1 MNYPARVAAKAN
13 ELRPARI
20 VLSVLSFPFY
30 VLGLLLG
37 LIVVLFGWV
46 VAAVAVGIADVK
58 AHGQAAAELEDPD
71 AG

>member
-1 MNYPARVAAKAN
+1 MNYPTRVAAKAN

-20 VLSVLSFPFY
+20 ALSVVSFPFY
-30 VLGLLLG
+30 VLGLLVGLG
-37 LIVVLFGWV
+37 IVLVGWV

-58 AHGQAAAELEDPD
+58 ARSRVEVND

>member
-1 MNYPARVAAKAN
+1 MSYPTRVAAKAN

-30 VLGLLLG
+30 VLGLLVGL
-37 LIVVLFGWV
+37 LIVLVGWV
-46 VAAVAVGIADVK
+46 VAAVAVGVSDVK
-58 AHGQAAAELEDPD
+58 DRGRPQPEAVD